1 MEAERGGT
9 TRRSEARR
17 GEVGPERASQNE
29 PSDVRARSQ
38 QRGGASLL
46 LRNLADT
53 WAWENDRD
61 IFLPL
66 FPSRGPSGPRIEMGC
81 LLGATRN
88 VDVLRTNQISKVIN
102 SSDLPRENN
111 GMSIFESPIRKE
123 TCRCATKLLFGI
135 IDKKRIEQVPL
146 DASQRRKKRRPT
158 KEETGER

>member
-9 TRRSEARR
+9 TRR

-46 LRNLADT
+46 LRSLADT

-66 FPSRGPSGPRIEMGC
+66 FPSRGPSGPRIRLGC
-81 LLGATRN
+81 LLGAIGN
-88 VDVLRTNQISKVIN
+88 VDVRHCHEPDSKSHNFI
-102 SSDLPRENN
+102 
-111 GMSIFESPIRKE
+111 
-123 TCRCATKLLFGI
+123 
-135 IDKKRIEQVPL
+135 
-146 DASQRRKKRRPT
+146 RPT
-158 KEETGER
+158 KREQRSK